1 MVRNSVAGLGF
12 DQDASM
18 VIFPISPFLVDSD
31 ISPVE
36 RDVHKFAEGLTD
48 WKPASSETGIQN
60 PPKVRIEAN
69 GYEAAYDKMNR
80 QFITS
85 TWGDGLP
92 LNPPTEERV
101 SWILQGTDRAR
112 DSLIGKV
119 MPRGGIATV
128 ETLAVSLAMS
138 GGRPEYLPV
147 MIAAVECI
155 LDPEMEHDKF
165 QATSGSTYPVVIVN
179 GPIGKDIRLNSG
191 FGLLGPDPQH
201 PAGVAIGRAIRLV
214 QQNVGGALPGVGT
227 MSIYGAMRTTN
238 VVIAEDEEGLPEGWG
253 PVGADFGGVGPGKN
267 GVTVIVSTGASNI
280 VRRGVGKETLEDEA
294 LQSLYRVAAYLRSP
308 SAHYVW
314 GHAKGTPGALLMPR
328 VVAGQLASLGW
339 TKEKIK
345 QFLWDNSKIPH
356 EEVVRTG
363 LLQWIETGVD
373 PATVAS
379 SNDPMW
385 PICRDPSQIVLAVAG
400 GAHPTHNFWMQG
412 ATPKVATAAIDVP
425 KDWYGLLA
433 QADDDLGPSGD
444 MCLI

>member
-36 RDVHKFAEGLTD
+36 RDIHKFAEGLTD
-48 WKPASSETGIQN
+48 WKPASGETGIQN

-201 PAGVAIGRAIRLV
+201 PAGVSIGRAIRLV

-253 PVGADFGGVGPGKN
+253 PVGSDFGGVGPGKN

-339 TKEKIK
+339 TKAKIK